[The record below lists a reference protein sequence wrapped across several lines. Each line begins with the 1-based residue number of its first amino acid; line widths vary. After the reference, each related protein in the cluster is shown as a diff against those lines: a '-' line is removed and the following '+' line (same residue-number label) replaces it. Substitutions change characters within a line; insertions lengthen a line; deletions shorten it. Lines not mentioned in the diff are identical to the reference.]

1 MPNRY
6 HEAEAFAVF
15 TPRELAEADSILRP
29 QFEAM
34 AELYERLTDC
44 AEALMRVH
52 APKSVEA
59 LVEKII
65 LKTIFFRTVGLIGK
79 CAVDSG
85 NLALPDGDGPVAVYV
100 YKTQEADREAATVG
114 VQV

>member
-1 MPNRY
+1 MLSNGFCDAIPSQK
-6 HEAEAFAVF
+6 
-15 TPRELAEADSILRP
+15 ADSILRP